1 MGIPAGAVQ
10 NALKKEGK
18 DTSIID
24 MDPEKSY
31 ASQVNGKG
39 HEKEDSDPPLREDPQ
54 FSKYFKVS
62 RFGVCF
68 SIHELHHS
76 QLTCIICLCVDA

>member
-24 MDPEKSY
+24 MNPEESY
-31 ASQVNGKG
+31 ASQVKGKDDD
-39 HEKEDSDPPLREDPQ
+39 EEDSDPPLREDPQ

-62 RFGVCF
+62 PFSICF
-68 SIHELHHS
+68 SIH
-76 QLTCIICLCVDA
+76 

>member
-18 DTSIID
+18 DASIID

-31 ASQVNGKG
+31 ASQVKRKDDDNTK
-39 HEKEDSDPPLREDPQ
+39 DSDPPLREDPQ

-62 RFGVCF
+62 PFSICF
-68 SIHELHHS
+68 SIH
-76 QLTCIICLCVDA
+76 

>member
-31 ASQVNGKG
+31 ASQVKGKDDV
-39 HEKEDSDPPLREDPQ
+39 KEDSDPPLREDPQ

-62 RFGVCF
+62 SF
-68 SIHELHHS
+68 SN
-76 QLTCIICLCVDA
+76 VF

>member
-31 ASQVNGKG
+31 ASQVKRKDDV
-39 HEKEDSDPPLREDPQ
+39 KEDSDPPLGENPQ

-62 RFGVCF
+62 CF
-68 SIHELHHS
+68 SISFQFIKFITHN
-76 QLTCIICLCVDA
+76 